1 MAVFNK
7 EITESAQRG
16 YFIVYLFREDM
27 EGVYLSL
34 NQGMNEIR
42 IETSNNDE
50 AKQILKARASK
61 FRDKLKKIY

>member
-1 MAVFNK
+1 
-7 EITESAQRG
+7 
-16 YFIVYLFREDM
+16 M